1 MSRRAI
7 LLSDTG
13 RTGLSRCALGRPA
26 GGVALCCSPPLSS
39 APSESGRRVAVCVC
53 RVPGRP
59 PLYTRRRRGLANGL
73 NGAADKQRH
82 SAHSCAP
89 RRAARPAPRRRRR
102 PGAAL
107 TPDSRIP
114 PSVRPPTLTHASPP
128 PPATSFY
135 FSS

>member
-1 MSRRAI
+1 MSVPPGDSSQRHWTDGPVAM
-7 LLSDTG
+7 
-13 RTGLSRCALGRPA
+13 CAGSA
-26 GGVALCCSPPLSS
+26 GGRGCSVLLAS